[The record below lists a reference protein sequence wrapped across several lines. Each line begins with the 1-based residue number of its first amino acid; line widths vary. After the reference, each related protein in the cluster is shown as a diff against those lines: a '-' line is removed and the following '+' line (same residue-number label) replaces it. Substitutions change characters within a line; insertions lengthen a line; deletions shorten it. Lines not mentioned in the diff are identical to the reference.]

1 MITTLKSTS
10 RGQVRGGDEPC
21 GGSLSANLRVDGQKQ
36 HIRLNFGAS
45 MRNIAMSTRIK
56 EDGKCCDCVGKV
68 HALTRGDLLYM
79 RNIGGTKRLEDRGK
93 RNTLLLVSMEF
104 SAFGGNIEGDDA
116 EVSRGRENLIYEIE
130 GLSAVWTGRY
140 L

>member
-1 MITTLKSTS
+1 MLRLCRESS
-10 RGQVRGGDEPC
+10 CSYPGR
-21 GGSLSANLRVDGQKQ
+21 SAL
-36 HIRLNFGAS
+36 
-45 MRNIAMSTRIK
+45 
-56 EDGKCCDCVGKV
+56 
-68 HALTRGDLLYM
+68 HAECR
-79 RNIGGTKRLEDRGK
+79 GTKRLEDRGK

>member
-1 MITTLKSTS
+1 
-10 RGQVRGGDEPC
+10 
-21 GGSLSANLRVDGQKQ
+21 
-36 HIRLNFGAS
+36 
-45 MRNIAMSTRIK
+45 MRIA
-56 EDGKCCDCVGKV
+56 
-68 HALTRGDLLYM
+68 
-79 RNIGGTKRLEDRGK
+79 GGTKRLEDRGK

-116 EVSRGRENLIYEIE
+116 EVSRGRVNLIYEIE

>member
-1 MITTLKSTS
+1 
-10 RGQVRGGDEPC
+10 
-21 GGSLSANLRVDGQKQ
+21 
-36 HIRLNFGAS
+36 
-45 MRNIAMSTRIK
+45 MRIA
-56 EDGKCCDCVGKV
+56 
-68 HALTRGDLLYM
+68 
-79 RNIGGTKRLEDRGK
+79 GGTKRLEDRGK

>member
-1 MITTLKSTS
+1 MLRLCRESS
-10 RGQVRGGDEPC
+10 CSYPGRSALHAECRGNQE
-21 GGSLSANLRVDGQKQ
+21 
-36 HIRLNFGAS
+36 
-45 MRNIAMSTRIK
+45 TRRPWK
-56 EDGKCCDCVGKV
+56 TD
-68 HALTRGDLLYM
+68 
-79 RNIGGTKRLEDRGK
+79 
-93 RNTLLLVSMEF
+93 TLLLVSMEF